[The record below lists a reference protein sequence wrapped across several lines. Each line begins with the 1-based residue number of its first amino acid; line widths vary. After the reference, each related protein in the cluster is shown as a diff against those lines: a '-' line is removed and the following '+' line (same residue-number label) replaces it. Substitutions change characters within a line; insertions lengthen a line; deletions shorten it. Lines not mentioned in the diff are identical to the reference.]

1 MKLRPTLRTDRLVLR
16 PFALSDASE
25 VQRLAGDE
33 AVASTTSN
41 VPHPYEDGMA
51 EAWIGTHQGRFEKG
65 ELVNFAITLA
75 GDGSLVGAIGLIIRA
90 DNDRAA
96 LGYWIGKPYWN
107 SGYCTEAARAVL
119 RYGFE
124 ELGLHRI
131 HASHLA
137 RNPAS
142 GRVMEKLGMT
152 REGLLRQHVKKRGV
166 FEDNVE
172 YGILKSE
179 YRP

>member
-75 GDGSLVGAIGLIIRA
+75 EDGLLVGAIGLIIRA

-96 LGYWIGKPYWN
+96 LLT
-107 SGYCTEAARAVL
+107 SR
-119 RYGFE
+119 
-124 ELGLHRI
+124 
-131 HASHLA
+131 
-137 RNPAS
+137 
-142 GRVMEKLGMT
+142 RVMEKLGMT
-152 REGLLRQHVKKRGV
+152 REGVLRQHVKKWGV